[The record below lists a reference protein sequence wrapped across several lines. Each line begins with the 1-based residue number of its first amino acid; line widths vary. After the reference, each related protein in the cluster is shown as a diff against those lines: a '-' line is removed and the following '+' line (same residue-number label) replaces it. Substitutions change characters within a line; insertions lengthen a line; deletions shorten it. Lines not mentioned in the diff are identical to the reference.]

1 MKRVLDSVGD
11 PLEVI
16 RDALIQSERD
26 WDFDESSAV
35 IFAIVCGWHEVL
47 PQVARKFGWSE
58 EQIDR
63 LARLRTRFIALCP
76 LCAEL
81 T

>member
-1 MKRVLDSVGD
+1 MKTWFITGASRGFARAAGD
-11 PLEVI
+11 QHRRPRLV
-16 RDALIQSERD
+16 
-26 WDFDESSAV
+26 SARRCD
-35 IFAIVCGWHEVL
+35 ICGWHEVL